1 MPHTHLDDNGVGEVA
16 NPEGGHAVHI
26 RGWPSECHPGC
37 TCFFWKN
44 DFSLERL
51 QHTYDL
57 DVLLLMKLSWP
68 ISCELRL
75 TLEVKGDQRG
85 RVKQSM
91 TLKTIIS
98 EKMRH
103 NALSAIAAATRC
115 GGSGVSC
122 RLQPGRA
129 VAVDSCSLQLGT
141 ENKNSTYYSFR
152 DQWQWYILCQNISD
166 TVWSR
171 LIRND
176 TLRRIL

>member
-1 MPHTHLDDNGVGEVA
+1 MPTLREVMRSTS
-16 NPEGGHAVHI
+16 GGGRLNAI
-26 RGWPSECHPGC
+26 LATLALSEKK
-37 TCFFWKN
+37 CF
-44 DFSLERL
+44 FSLERL
-51 QHTYDL
+51 QHTSDL
-57 DVLLLMKLSWP
+57 DCHLLMKLSWP

-152 DQWQWYILCQNISD
+152 DQ
-166 TVWSR
+166 
-171 LIRND
+171 
-176 TLRRIL
+176 